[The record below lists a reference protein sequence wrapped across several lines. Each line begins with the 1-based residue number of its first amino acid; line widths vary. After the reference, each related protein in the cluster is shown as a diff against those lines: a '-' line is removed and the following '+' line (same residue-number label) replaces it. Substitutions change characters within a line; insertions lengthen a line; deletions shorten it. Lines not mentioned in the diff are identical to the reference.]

1 MRELLIRDVSICF
14 MDARQSPRQKF
25 SPSLRV
31 SAVALVLLLNQPRPA
46 RAEDSLTFKLQ
57 SWQEDAHRIRVDSQ
71 YAQAEKDLGTDTH
84 LKVMGLID
92 AIAGA
97 TQTGEKPVAG
107 QSVPLVHMEDRR
119 KAWNADLSHQLPRVS
134 VDVGY
139 GVSRESDY
147 VSDGWSFN
155 TVTDFNQKNTNLLLG
170 YGGTS
175 DTIME
180 PKLGWTKNRHK
191 RGADFIGGITQLLD
205 PNTSVTANVSY
216 GLSNGYMSDPYRIVS
231 TTLLNV
237 DPGTYFTPP
246 ENRPEKKNKV
256 SVFGGINRNFEKL
269 NGALDGSYR
278 YYHDSFGI
286 TSHTVMVEWIQKFGD
301 HVIVQPSIR
310 FYRQSAADFYYY
322 DLDRSRITTA
332 FEPVLGE
339 TGTGQAP
346 FYSSDYRLSHLQTI
360 DAGVKVVWKVTSWLS
375 VDAAYDRYL
384 MRGLDHL
391 TPQKE
396 YANANTFTVG
406 VKLTR

>member
-1 MRELLIRDVSICF
+1 
-14 MDARQSPRQKF
+14 MDFCSLPRQRSLSPF
-25 SPSLRV
+25 SV
-31 SAVALVLLLNQPRPA
+31 SVVAGVLLLCQPRST

-57 SWQEDAHRIRVDSQ
+57 SWQEANDRIRVDSQ
-71 YAQAEKDLGTDTH
+71 YAQLEKDLGTDTH
-84 LKVMGLID
+84 FKVMGLID
-92 AIAGA
+92 SIAGA
-97 TQTGEKPVAG
+97 TPTGEKPAAG

-119 KAWNADLSHQLPRVS
+119 KAWNADLSHQFPRVS
-134 VDVGY
+134 VDAGY

-147 VSDGWSFN
+147 LSDGWSFN

-170 YGGTS
+170 YGGTA

-180 PKLGWTKNRHK
+180 RKLGWTKNRHK
-191 RGADFIGGITQLLD
+191 RGADFIVGLTQLLD
-205 PNTSVTANVSY
+205 PNTSVTANISY

-231 TTLLNV
+231 TTMLNL
-237 DPGTYFTPP
+237 DPGTYYTPP

-256 SVFGGINRNFEKL
+256 SVFGGINHNFEKL

-286 TSHTVMVEWIQKFGD
+286 TSHTVTIEWIQKVGE
-301 HVIVQPSIR
+301 HIIVQPSLR

-322 DLDRSRITTA
+322 DLDRSRVTTA
-332 FEPVLGE
+332 YEPILAE

-360 DAGVKVVWKVTSWLS
+360 DVGLKVVWKVTAWLS

-391 TPQKE
+391 TPQAE
-396 YANANTFTVG
+396 YVNANTFTLG
-406 VKLTR
+406 VKLSR

>member
-1 MRELLIRDVSICF
+1 
-14 MDARQSPRQKF
+14 MDFCSLPRQRSL
-25 SPSLRV
+25 SPFRV
-31 SAVALVLLLNQPRPA
+31 SVVAGVLLLCQPRST

-57 SWQEDAHRIRVDSQ
+57 SWQEANDRIRVDSQ
-71 YAQAEKDLGTDTH
+71 YAQLEKDLGTDTH
-84 LKVMGLID
+84 FKVMGLID
-92 AIAGA
+92 SIAGA
-97 TQTGEKPVAG
+97 TPTGEKPAAG

-119 KAWNADLSHQLPRVS
+119 KAWNADLSHQFPRVS
-134 VDVGY
+134 VDAGY

-147 VSDGWSFN
+147 LSDGWSFN

-170 YGGTS
+170 YGGTA

-180 PKLGWTKNRHK
+180 RKLGWTKNRYK
-191 RGADFIGGITQLLD
+191 RGADFIVGLTQLLD
-205 PNTSVTANVSY
+205 PNTSVTANISY

-231 TTLLNV
+231 TTMLNL
-237 DPGTYFTPP
+237 DPGTYYTPP

-256 SVFGGINRNFEKL
+256 SVFGGINHNFEKL

-286 TSHTVMVEWIQKFGD
+286 TSHTVTIEWIQKVGE
-301 HVIVQPSIR
+301 HIIVQPSLR

-322 DLDRSRITTA
+322 DLDRSRVTTA
-332 FEPVLGE
+332 YEPILAE

-360 DAGVKVVWKVTSWLS
+360 DVGLKVVWKVTAWLS

-391 TPQKE
+391 TPQAE
-396 YANANTFTVG
+396 YVNANTFTLG
-406 VKLTR
+406 VKLSR